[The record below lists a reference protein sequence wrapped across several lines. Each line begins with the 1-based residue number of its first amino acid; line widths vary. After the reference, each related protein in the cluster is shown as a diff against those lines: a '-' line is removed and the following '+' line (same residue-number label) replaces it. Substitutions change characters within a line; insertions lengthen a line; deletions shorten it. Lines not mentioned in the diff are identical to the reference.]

1 MPPINELKKFGNRYW
16 FKFGSKLLNNPM
28 AINGKVSSFGII
40 KCLRSMKNM
49 MMKKIDKIK
58 KRRVVSDKPNK

>member
-1 MPPINELKKFGNRYW
+1 
-16 FKFGSKLLNNPM
+16 M

-49 MMKKIDKIK
+49 MTKKIVKIK
-58 KRRVVSDKPNK
+58 NRRVVSDKPNK